1 MYGAATMASLS
12 SPFKYERKHSCQYGS
27 IDERQHPSPPH
38 SDSSLPCGEEQLE
51 HTLIPELSADINSG
65 TSLLTIVVP
74 LLILV
79 LGLVNLSHSSHA
91 FTSPAST
98 AQLELHL
105 AAATP
110 ALTAILPTNEKR
122 KSDIVTTAT
131 TTPAPSTQVQRK
143 KDKEH
148 FFLAQL
154 IDHNLDIDA
163 PSNHFSQRYYEKA
176 DYFAGP
182 GHPIMVIV
190 GGEDDL
196 WGILYPFV
204 SENLAQDLGAFT
216 LCPEHRFYGKSWPIT
231 YPNNDDLKQL
241 LSPSQA
247 MKDLVRLVKHK
258 QYELGCSPDKDSAS
272 YCPVVTV
279 GGSYPGFL
287 SAMLRLVHPDAVDIA
302 YASSAPIL
310 LYSQSAD
317 PEWYYEKVTHVAENA
332 SPGCATAVKEALIQV
347 HADMSIP
354 RNTANHVGLVSEL
367 ALSIG
372 VCRDTIPEYI
382 VANPHV
388 FADELLMVVNS
399 RFADMNMDYYPPSSD
414 TDLVSACQLFQ
425 NPTLTHVD
433 KVRQF
438 FETLMEDEAQ
448 AGLEKED
455 NSCYDLMWQLPAG
468 PNATI
473 SGSDWSGMGPGKVA
487 WIWDFQC
494 CTLMP
499 PVGFSEQSMFPFRPW
514 TLEWLT
520 DHCTRRFDVTPVIGG
535 LVHELFGPD
544 FTSFENLLASSKAS
558 KILFTNGLND
568 GWSVASILQNKSD
581 TVQVINMESGAHHSE
596 LTHGGP
602 SPNDPADVQL
612 AHIRIKHL
620 LELWLAEI

>member
-1 MYGAATMASLS
+1 MASLS
-12 SPFKYERKHSCQYGS
+12 APFKYQRNRSYQYGS

-38 SDSSLPCGEEQLE
+38 SDSSLPCGDEQGDN
-51 HTLIPELSADINSG
+51 TVIPELPTAINSG
-65 TSLLTIVVP
+65 TTLLTIVLPILV
-74 LLILV
+74 LV
-79 LGLVNLSHSSHA
+79 LGLVNLSLASHA
-91 FTSPAST
+91 FSSTAST
-98 AQLELHL
+98 AQLEFHL
-105 AAATP
+105 AAATQ
-110 ALTAILPTNEKR
+110 ALAARIPTNEMR
-122 KSDIVTTAT
+122 ESDTETTAT
-131 TTPAPSTQVQRK
+131 PVPSIQLLRK

-148 FFLAQL
+148 FFHAQL

-163 PSNHFSQRYYEKA
+163 PSNHFSQRYYEKE

-190 GGEDDL
+190 GGEADL

-216 LCPEHRFYGKSWPIT
+216 LCPEHRFYGKSWPNPS
-231 YPNNDDLKQL
+231 PNNNDLKRL

-272 YCPVVTV
+272 YCPVVTI

-317 PEWYYEKVTHVAENA
+317 PEWYYEKVTRVADNA
-332 SPGCATAVKEALIQV
+332 SPGCATAVKKVLIQV
-347 HADMSIP
+347 HADLNIP
-354 RNTANHVGLVSEL
+354 RNTANQVGLISEL

-372 VCRDTIPEYI
+372 VCPDTVPEYI

-388 FADELLMVVNS
+388 FADEILMVVNS
-399 RFADMNMDYYPPSSD
+399 RFADMNMDYYPPSID
-414 TDLVSACQLFQ
+414 TDLVSACKLFQ
-425 NPTLTHVD
+425 NPTLIHMD

-438 FETLMEDEAQ
+438 LETLMEDEAQ
-448 AGLEKED
+448 AGLEKLE

-499 PVGFSEQSMFPFRPW
+499 PVGFSEQSMFPSRPW

-520 DHCTRRFDVTPVIGG
+520 DHCTRRFDVTPVMGG
-535 LVHELFGPD
+535 LVHDLFGPN
-544 FTSFENLLASSKAS
+544 FSSFDHILSSGKAS
-558 KILFTNGLND
+558 KIIFTNGLND

-602 SPNDPADVQL
+602 SPKDPADVQL
-612 AHIRIKHL
+612 AHARIKHL
-620 LELWLAEI
+620 LELWLADI